1 MNYGCKA
8 SKIDGT
14 EIGSIDIIY
23 TTSVPKKSFYDT
35 LKKKMMEQE
44 FVSGYKMGMTRKLY
58 NWDGVVSAYT
68 HQAPFLCRVKS
79 DTIVPVYEFK
89 FGNYQIAPLDFLKKE
104 GANNRNYIPA
114 LRESEYVNFYE
125 VYENERMLC
134 VPYYVDKTMYY
145 GWYDK
150 ENATVYN
157 YTLDEMSGSLQSGP
171 FSSPIGTTS
180 DGKFISLLRPGQLL
194 EKKAEGIVFVKDLEI
209 LIEQSE
215 DDDNPILLLY
225 KEK

>member
-1 MNYGCKA
+1 
-8 SKIDGT
+8 
-14 EIGSIDIIY
+14 
-23 TTSVPKKSFYDT
+23 
-35 LKKKMMEQE
+35 
-44 FVSGYKMGMTRKLY
+44 
-58 NWDGVVSAYT
+58 
-68 HQAPFLCRVKS
+68 
-79 DTIVPVYEFK
+79 
-89 FGNYQIAPLDFLKKE
+89 
-104 GANNRNYIPA
+104 
-114 LRESEYVNFYE
+114 
-125 VYENERMLC
+125 MLC